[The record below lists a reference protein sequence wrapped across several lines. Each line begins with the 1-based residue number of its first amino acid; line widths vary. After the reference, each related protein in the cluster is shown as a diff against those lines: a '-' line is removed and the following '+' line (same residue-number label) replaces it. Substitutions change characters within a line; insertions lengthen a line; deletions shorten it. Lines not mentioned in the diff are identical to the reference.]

1 MTEPTSQT
9 DTSANPAPVP
19 VPEAAIASAYSW
31 AIEHA
36 RIRARGGSEVED
48 ELTDAATSAVLWAI
62 ERCTNPA
69 TFENFAKSA
78 VRRWVARQLYRIAR
92 KRRNRRSAADADE
105 DGRVEDLRARVAK
118 PTRPTM
124 NDALPDELAF
134 TVSLYLEHGFS
145 MYEIGLLTG
154 VAKNTVMLRLKRAAV
169 LLHDGPIV
177 DRPSRRNGEKRLIA
191 G

>member
-62 ERCTNPA
+62 QRCTNPA
-69 TFENFAKSA
+69 TFENFAKA
-78 VRRWVARQLYRIAR
+78 ATRRWVARQLNRIKL
-92 KRRNRRSAADADE
+92 KRERRPRADPVDE
-105 DGRVEDLRARVAK
+105 LGVEDLHQRATK
-118 PTRPTM
+118 PVRPVLI
-124 NDALPDELAF
+124 DDLPEDLAF
-134 TVSLYLEHGFS
+134 LVRLYTQDAFTLR
-145 MYEIGLLTG
+145 EIGLLTG
-154 VAKNTVMLRLKRAAV
+154 QSPNTVDIKLKAAA
-169 LLHDGPIV
+169 LLLWDGIRILPT
-177 DRPSRRNGEKRLIA
+177 RPTGQKRLSA